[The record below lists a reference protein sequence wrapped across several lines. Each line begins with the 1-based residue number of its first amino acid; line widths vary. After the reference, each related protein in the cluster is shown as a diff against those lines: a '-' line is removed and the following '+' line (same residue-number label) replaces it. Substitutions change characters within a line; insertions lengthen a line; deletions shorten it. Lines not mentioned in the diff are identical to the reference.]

1 MNKFINDTNNFALLL
16 FVFGVNFEYW
26 DPFGLQGV
34 FSISKMAAI
43 IYIAS
48 WVPKIKQ
55 ISFKQVNYFLIPLIF
70 YLLME
75 FFSSSINN
83 IYVSSI
89 LGTFNFKLAQLLL
102 ILVLI
107 VNHLYNS
114 PRMLNYVLY
123 AFIINILL
131 LSILSIFG
139 IGISYNDNA
148 TLEEGR
154 LRMFGENP
162 NIIGLKASLAL
173 IMVFYY
179 FFEVK
184 LKLKIILV
192 VVMLPLLSMLIATA
206 SRGALLAMFFGLAIL
221 LLIQQLT
228 LVKKIVL
235 LGLGIIFSVWLFN
248 YIMKSDELFASRMN
262 VFLEEGNT
270 GRNDLWEGAVEIIQD
285 HFIIGVGR
293 QGALP
298 MMRQYIGRAMDPHNV
313 FLYVLMTTGII
324 GFTFFMTFII
334 RLMYRLYLKF
344 KIDKN
349 PLFLVLFAILLFN
362 MSKAGGFIG
371 STFMWFLS
379 AILIGASLHS
389 YNSKSNE
396 NFIRNRSLSNK
407 HSPQ

>member
-1 MNKFINDTNNFALLL
+1 MNEFLQKINNFALLL

-114 PRMLNYVLY
+114 PRMLNFVLH

-139 IGISYNDNA
+139 IGISYDDNA
-148 TLEEGR
+148 TLREGR
-154 LRMFGENP
+154 LTMFGENP

-228 LVKKIVL
+228 LVKKVVL

-248 YIMKSDELFASRMN
+248 YIMKSNELFASRMN
-262 VFLEEGNT
+262 VFIEEGNT
-270 GRNDLWEGAVEIIQD
+270 GRNDLWDGAIQIIRD
-285 HFIIGVGR
+285 NLIIGVGR

-298 MMRQYIGRAMDPHNV
+298 VMQQYIGRAMDPHNV

-362 MSKAGGFIG
+362 MSKAGGFIDK
-371 STFMWFLS
+371 TFLWFLS